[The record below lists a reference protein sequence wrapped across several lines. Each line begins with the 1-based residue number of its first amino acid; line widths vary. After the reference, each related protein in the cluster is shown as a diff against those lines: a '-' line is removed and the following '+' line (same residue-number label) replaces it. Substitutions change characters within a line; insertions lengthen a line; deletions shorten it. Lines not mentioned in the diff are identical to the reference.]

1 MRSVWTCSS
10 QSIHRWVL
18 YNQSGVFTA
27 RYAMSPCT
35 KRSSF
40 LFKRLHST
48 ACYMFR
54 SRQNRPQAIHTKHL
68 NHSSSSCSA
77 NTVTR
82 RDGVAQK
89 EPQVGVYLYLTF
101 PRSLPCQ
108 IQRCQRCAGFSN
120 RPEFFGGFFLS
131 KTFCRSS

>member
-101 PRSLPCQ
+101 PRSLPLSDTTLPAMRRFFEPSR
-108 IQRCQRCAGFSN
+108 ILRGVFSFEN
-120 RPEFFGGFFLS
+120 VLP
-131 KTFCRSS
+131 